1 MLRSLSIKLSFQA
14 VSLISLVVFKIPV
27 SLMLSCFSTVCQ
39 MCIFF
44 FYPVFIL
51 MTHFFTYGNLLSFH
65 MLNLLLPH
73 HPYSLLLSWKTCSAC
88 SPYLPDFFT
97 VLLYFHIFFISLHL
111 CASFWMIP
119 SMSLILWCLG
129 LCYLSQN

>member
-39 MCIFF
+39 MCIYFF
-44 FYPVFIL
+44 IYPVFIL
-51 MTHFFTYGNLLSFH
+51 MIHFFTYGKLLSFH
-65 MLNLLLPH
+65 MLNFLLPRH
-73 HPYSLLLSWKTCSAC
+73 LYFLHLSWKTCSTC
-88 SPYLPDFFT
+88 SPYLPGFFA
-97 VLLYFHIFFISLHL
+97 VLLYFHIFISLYL
-111 CASFWMIP
+111 CASFWMTP
-119 SMSLILWCLG
+119 SMSLFLWCLG